1 MQNINLITNKNDIY
15 SNFNVL
21 LKKYNKLL
29 DILIKKTGD
38 LAQCGGD
45 MAKCYRF
52 IFVAGFPGKKGV
64 ELREIRGDTVPSSVA
79 VTAIHYVVSCV
90 AASCPEVHGH
100 VGRP

>member
-1 MQNINLITNKNDIY
+1 M
-15 SNFNVL
+15 

-29 DILIKKTGD
+29 DILIKNTGD

-52 IFVAGFPGKKGV
+52 IFAAGFPGKKEV
-64 ELREIRGDTVPSSVA
+64 KLREIRGGTVPSSVA

-90 AASCPEVHGH
+90 AASCPEVHVY